1 MEVELGSLCYM
12 MSHHQSG
19 DAYML
24 YIPEEIDRDWIK
36 FLHECRNSLA
46 HVSCCNPDQ
55 VRKLLDKLPAEFKV
69 YIDKGLEIFLHLDYG
84 ELMHGVEKSQAIG
97 RNRVAIMM
105 FLSFVTALG
114 I

>member
-1 MEVELGSLCYM
+1 MHANLITQYGEQITNPMEVELGSLCYM

-36 FLHECRNSLA
+36 FLHECRNSLS

-55 VRKLLDKLPAEFKV
+55 MRKLLDKLPV
-69 YIDKGLEIFLHLDYG
+69 
-84 ELMHGVEKSQAIG
+84 
-97 RNRVAIMM
+97 
-105 FLSFVTALG
+105 
-114 I
+114 